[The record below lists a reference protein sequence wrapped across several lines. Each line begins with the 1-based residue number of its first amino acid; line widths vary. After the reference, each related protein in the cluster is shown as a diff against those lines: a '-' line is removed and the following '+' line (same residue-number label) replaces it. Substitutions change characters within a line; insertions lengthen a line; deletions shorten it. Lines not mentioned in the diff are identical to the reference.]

1 MGNMD
6 KITSYIIHITQKTL
20 MITLLYIH
28 HNPQHNLIQYRST
41 LNLKFKPK
49 SPIKFKNNKAYI
61 FTSHK
66 PNAKISQKHT
76 TKSKLKDQNI

>member
-1 MGNMD
+1 MGNID
-6 KITSYIIHITQKTL
+6 IKSHPILSISHKTL
-20 MITLLYIH
+20 IFTLLYIH
-28 HNPQHNLIQYRST
+28 NPQNNLIYYRST

-76 TKSKLKDQNI
+76 MKSKLKDQNI